1 MNFQFVPDWLRSY
14 QSNNLGKDVL
24 AGLIVAVVLI
34 PQAMAYGMLAG
45 LPPSV
50 ALYSCLLPIFV
61 YAWLGSSPTLAVGPV
76 GLMSL
81 MTGATLSE
89 LGITSL
95 TELISTAHTLA
106 LLVGIVM
113 ILMRLARL
121 GAVINYL
128 SHPVISGFVSASAI
142 LIALSQMHHLLG
154 VDIASGQTVFTTL
167 KEFLLN
173 IPSLSLTTSAIGIG
187 GILVM
192 LWFRD
197 GLKGWLQ
204 QREMPEG
211 WVNLISRSGPLVA
224 IAAAE
229 CLVVFYALDES
240 HQVSIVGAIPTGLPV
255 LILPDLRWELIQ
267 SLWPSAVLIALI
279 GYFES
284 VSIAKSMAS
293 QKRLRIYPNQELL
306 ALGSA
311 NLASAVTGGYP
322 VAGGFGRSMVNNS
335 AGAQSPLASVITA
348 MVVGLTLLLLT
359 PLFFYLPRALL
370 AGIIILAVLP
380 LIDLKAFRQA
390 LAYDRAD
397 AASMLAT
404 FLIVLL
410 VNVEIGIVV
419 GIIMSIGLYLH
430 RSSQPHIAVVGRVGN
445 TEHYRNI
452 NRHSV
457 STIPHV
463 LAIRVDEN
471 LYFANTNYLED
482 AIMNLVVEYPDVEH
496 VVLICSSISF
506 IDSSAL
512 ESLDSLSYRLEQA
525 GVLIHLAEVKGPVMD
540 KLKRSEFVERI
551 GEDRIFLSTHQAMMT
566 LSERLTSDSKPL
578 PDGSL

>member
-525 GVLIHLAEVKGPVMD
+525 GVLMHLAEVKGPVMD